1 MKNLV
6 VLFSIR
12 NLCRMFEDWIPK
24 LHEATKSCFE
34 LNTNNN
40 GSNSEIDLKSFMSG
54 SAFHDVSHLTQM
66 CFDCGVY
73 GVEGLESLEDAHS
86 QTKITSKTYPD
97 VVLQD
102 IREITDLG
110 GSREGHSNEIAS
122 KTSETTMDH
131 EFVECV
137 PVSRA
142 GVMGAG
148 ESNQV
153 QLSLGNADSF
163 ILDNDSSTPLSTNTE
178 VEEGNSNEK
187 ASDEDSV
194 ETTLT
199 LAVTDINNDCTEP
212 PKASSHV
219 KTSIDNSISSREEMF
234 RSPLSAQDPT
244 SSLHSAQGFERVCW
258 HCETETAF
266 CKSNGM
272 EGTDE
277 FSVQMKNDSIRS
289 RFLSYYFFL
298 FDVKRLR
305 RTLFMSKGDR
315 RKTWSS
321 FMDCL
326 SGESFSFVLSWD
338 VH

>member
-1 MKNLV
+1 MKNPV

-12 NLCRMFEDWIPK
+12 NLCRTFEDWIPK
-24 LHEATKSCFE
+24 LHEATNSCFE

-40 GSNSEIDLKSFMSG
+40 GSNTEIGLKSFMSG
-54 SAFHDVSHLTQM
+54 SAFHDVSYLTQM

-86 QTKITSKTYPD
+86 QTKITSKTVPD

-102 IREITDLG
+102 SQEITDVG
-110 GSREGHSNEIAS
+110 EDDSNEITS
-122 KTSETTMDH
+122 KTSETSMNR
-131 EFVECV
+131 EFAKCV
-137 PVSRA
+137 PVSREGA
-142 GVMGAG
+142 MGAG

-153 QLSLGNADSF
+153 QLPLGNTDGF
-163 ILDNDSSTPLSTNTE
+163 ILDNDSSTFRLTSIE
-178 VEEGNSNEK
+178 VEDERSNEK
-187 ASDEDSV
+187 ASDEDFI

-199 LAVTDINNDCTEP
+199 LAVPDISSDCTEP
-212 PKASSHV
+212 SKASSHV
-219 KTSIDNSISSREEMF
+219 KNSTDNSVSSHEETF
-234 RSPLSAQDPT
+234 RDCLSAQDPT
-244 SSLHSAQGFERVCW
+244 SSLHSAQSYERVCW
-258 HCETETAF
+258 QCENETAF
-266 CKSNGM
+266 CKSSGM

-277 FSVQMKNDSIRS
+277 ISTQMKNDSIRS

-315 RKTWSS
+315 QKTWST

-326 SGESFSFVLSWD
+326 EGESFSFVRSWD